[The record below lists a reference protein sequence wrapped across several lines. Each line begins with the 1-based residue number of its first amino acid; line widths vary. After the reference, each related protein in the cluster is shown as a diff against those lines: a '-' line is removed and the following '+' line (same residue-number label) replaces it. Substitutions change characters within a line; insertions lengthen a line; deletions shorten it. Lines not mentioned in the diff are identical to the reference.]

1 MLRSEVASNF
11 PSISMKIILDK
22 QRDGCVERKGGDV
35 VSGDLE
41 VFEYCLAGYDFSIR
55 FEG

>member
-1 MLRSEVASNF
+1 
-11 PSISMKIILDK
+11 MKIILDK